1 MISSIEAKIKACV
14 IHRVGNKLRDEGCIL
29 SENQYDDYDS
39 IHEFLIEYFFT
50 PFKSEEYYSFYHNID
65 KSMNE
70 VYMCVNEI
78 FSDPNTI
85 LHQSIDLSKHLYEQ
99 STHPKV
105 KGGEF
110 YVVYFEDCIVDG
122 ISTNAIGL
130 FKSEN
135 KDTYLKT
142 IVR

>member
-70 VYMCVNEI
+70 VYMCVTSN
-78 FSDPNTI
+78 P
-85 LHQSIDLSKHLYEQ
+85 QLSSSASFLRLNVL
-99 STHPKV
+99 S
-105 KGGEF
+105 
-110 YVVYFEDCIVDG
+110 
-122 ISTNAIGL
+122 SLN
-130 FKSEN
+130 
-135 KDTYLKT
+135 
-142 IVR
+142 